1 MIMDKAYYRK
11 QIIDLRA
18 RITKEKEAKKKDNE
32 QYARLIKGSSTIT
45 TKAQFRKIK
54 VDRSAYHDRTINN
67 LKAQVERLKEAMKRA

>member
-1 MIMDKAYYRK
+1 MDKAYYRK

-54 VDRSAYHDRTINN
+54 VDRSTYHDRTINN

>member
-1 MIMDKAYYRK
+1 MDKAYYRK

-67 LKAQVERLKEAMKRA
+67 LKAQVERLKEAMKRE

>member
-1 MIMDKAYYRK
+1 MDKAYYRK

-54 VDRSAYHDRTINN
+54 VDRSASHDRTINN

>member
-1 MIMDKAYYRK
+1 MDKAYYRK

-54 VDRSAYHDRTINN
+54 VDRSASNDRTINN